1 MTDQRPA
8 ASPAPGKVRAL
19 ALSCHPVPTLA
30 VTAISAGLAA
40 LAGLSL
46 GRAALLVAAVFAGQ
60 LSIGWSNDAID
71 AARDRATARA
81 DKPVASGAV
90 SPRTVGVAAGVAL
103 VLAVVLSLA
112 LGLPPGL
119 AALTVV
125 ACGWAY
131 NLGLKATVAS
141 FVPYAI
147 AFGIL
152 PAVATLSAPD
162 PAWPAPWAMV
172 MGGLFGVSAHL
183 ANVLPD
189 LDDDVDNGVR
199 GLPHRI
205 GARATAVACPILLA
219 VACLVVLFGPSWGAG
234 GEIAGWRWVA
244 AGALV
249 LLAGAGVALAVRR
262 PAGRAL
268 FGVVIVTALIA
279 VVLFAVSGQAL
290 T

>member
-1 MTDQRPA
+1 MTERRPV
-8 ASPAPGKVRAL
+8 ASAVPATVRAL
-19 ALSCHPVPTLA
+19 ALSCHPIPTIA

-40 LAGLSL
+40 LAGLSF

-81 DKPVASGAV
+81 DKPVASGTV
-90 SPRTVGVAAGVAL
+90 SPRTVGVAAAVAL
-103 VLAVVLSLA
+103 VAAVVLSLA
-112 LGLPPGL
+112 LGRPPGL

-131 NLGLKATVAS
+131 NLGLKATAAS

-162 PAWPAPWAMV
+162 PAWPAPWATV
-172 MGGLFGVSAHL
+172 MGALFGVSAHL

-205 GARATAVACPILLA
+205 GARATAVACPVLLTA
-219 VACLVVLFGPSWGAG
+219 AGLVVLFGTTGDG
-234 GEIAGWRWVA
+234 GVAPWRWAVA
-244 AGALV
+244 AGLV
-249 LLAGAGVALAVRR
+249 LLGAVGVLVALRR

-268 FGVVIVTALIA
+268 FGIVVVTALIA
-279 VVLFAVSGQAL
+279 VLLFAVSGQAL

>member
-1 MTDQRPA
+1 VVPA
-8 ASPAPGKVRAL
+8 TVRAL
-19 ALSCHPVPTLA
+19 ALSCHPIPTIA

-46 GRAALLVAAVFAGQ
+46 GRAALMVAAVFAGQ

-81 DKPVASGAV
+81 DKPVARGSV
-90 SPRTVGVAAGVAL
+90 SPRTVGVAAAVAL
-103 VLAVVLSLA
+103 VAAGILSLA
-112 LGLPPGL
+112 LGWLPGL

-131 NLGLKATVAS
+131 NLGLKATAAS

-172 MGGLFGVSAHL
+172 MGALFGVSAHL

-189 LDDDVDNGVR
+189 LDDDVDNGVQ

-205 GARATAVACPILLA
+205 GARATAVTCPVLLCA
-219 VACLVVLFGPSWGAG
+219 ACLVVLFGTTGGGAVG
-234 GEIAGWRWVA
+234 GWRWPA
-244 AGALV
+244 AAALV
-249 LLAGAGVALAVRR
+249 ALAGVGVAVAVRR
-262 PAGRAL
+262 PRSRAL
-268 FGVVIVTALIA
+268 FLVVIVTALIA
-279 VVLFAVSGQAL
+279 VALFAVSGSAL